1 LFDKNEIEREKTRR
15 ILRKGLNF
23 EKLAFSVRKN
33 KKKKYES
40 LDKLSF
46 PLYNINLQG
55 FARILGKDP

>member
-1 LFDKNEIEREKTRR
+1 MEQEETRR

-23 EKLAFSVRKN
+23 EKSAFSIWKN
-33 KKKKYES
+33 KKKKCES
-40 LDKLSF
+40 LDKLYF